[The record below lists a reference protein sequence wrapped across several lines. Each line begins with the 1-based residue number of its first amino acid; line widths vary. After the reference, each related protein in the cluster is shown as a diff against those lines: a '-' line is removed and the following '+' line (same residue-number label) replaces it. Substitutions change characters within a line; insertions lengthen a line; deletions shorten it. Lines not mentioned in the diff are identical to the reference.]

1 MIKFLIIFAFVAV
14 LTVCATRGR
23 GGYIGDFI
31 QLFAVQTTLL
41 NDTGNDLSPEMKTFY
56 YKALLYAAQ
65 AQLVHHQFGQKRPIP
80 KNGGKTIEFRKF
92 TPLKKALTPL
102 TEGVTPAG
110 NQLDVTA
117 ITATVSQ
124 YGDFISL
131 SDVLELTA
139 IDNVLLE
146 TTRLLGDQAGLTMDT
161 VVRNILAAGTNVM
174 YAPKLSAGP
183 GSSETEVTSRSALD
197 GTSVLTVDLVQQVVA
212 RLRAVNAPR
221 INGSYV
227 AIIHP
232 YAEYDIMRDP
242 EWIDPHKYKDTTNLY
257 EGEIGMI
264 SGVRFVESTEAKIWR
279 GADLCSTSRTL
290 TLGANISGAVTEITY
305 SASGVTIAEN
315 ELKGRKIMI
324 NGVVAEV
331 TGNTASSGTHKI
343 TVAST
348 NFGSGTSGTTLIY
361 PGEAGKDGLSVFGT
375 LFFGENAYGVTDVE
389 GGGLQTIVKQ
399 KGSAGTADPL
409 DQRSSVGWKAIETA
423 EILMQPYLIRV
434 EHVSSRWSASVEAN

>member
-1 MIKFLIIFAFVAV
+1 MIKYLILAMLFVV
-14 LTVCATRGR
+14 LLSASVLKGR

-41 NDTGNDLSPEMKTFY
+41 NTTGNDLSPEMKTFY
-56 YKALLYAAQ
+56 DKALLYAAQ

-92 TPLKKALTPL
+92 TPLAKALTPL

-124 YGDFISL
+124 YGDFIAL

-139 IDNVLLE
+139 IDNVVLE
-146 TTRLLGDQAGLTMDT
+146 TTKLLGDQAGLTMDT
-161 VVRNILAAGTNVM
+161 IVRDILVAGTNVM
-174 YAPKLSAGP
+174 YAPKINASTGA
-183 GSSETEVTSRSALD
+183 ETAVTSRANLD
-197 GTSVLTVDLVQQVVA
+197 ATAVLTVDLVQQVVA
-212 RLRAVNAPR
+212 RLRAVNTPR

-232 YAEYDIMRDP
+232 FAEYDIMRDP

-279 GADLCSTSRTL
+279 G
-290 TLGANISGAVTEITY
+290 
-305 SASGVTIAEN
+305 
-315 ELKGRKIMI
+315 
-324 NGVVAEV
+324 
-331 TGNTASSGTHKI
+331 TGCPSN
-343 TVAST
+343 
-348 NFGSGTSGTTLIY
+348 
-361 PGEAGKDGLSVFGT
+361 LSVFGT

-423 EILMQPYLIRV
+423 EILMQPYMIRV
-434 EHVSSRWSASVEAN
+434 EHCSSRWSATVEAN